1 MYICVYRKMLLYQQK
16 LCEYNMERVFAIL
29 KMFEHL
35 LKLADLVVTTISTVV
50 KIPDLLQQWKDKTLP
65 TCCNLSNNNRI
76 YAPR

>member
-1 MYICVYRKMLLYQQK
+1 
-16 LCEYNMERVFAIL
+16 MERVFAIL

-35 LKLADLVVTTISTVV
+35 LKLADLVVTTISTAV
-50 KIPDLLQQWKDKTLP
+50 KIPDLLQQWKDKIFP